1 MLGVLSVQTAPAE
14 VIGSRLPTKARRFRM
29 ALLGS
34 SAKVSESSFDQ
45 RMLLDPICGVRG
57 LTLSSISKIEPPF
70 GQISQMRLVVR
81 VVQVIVSLAHGVSSP
96 TRDAPPCP
104 PNDVARWSF
113 QSDLRGSA
121 VAEDR
126 ENSGHRVPSAPPRR
140 ALCTMRAFWA

>member
-1 MLGVLSVQTAPAE
+1 MTN
-14 VIGSRLPTKARRFRM
+14 RRPFRM
-29 ALLGS
+29 ALLRS

-45 RMLLDPICGVRG
+45 RMLLDPMCGVRG
-57 LTLSSISKIEPPF
+57 PTLSSISKIEPPF

-104 PNDVARWSF
+104 RNDVPRWSF

-126 ENSGHRVPSAPPRR
+126 ENSGHRVPTKPPRW
-140 ALCTMRAFWA
+140 AHCTLRAFWM